1 MGGGGKSVSPPTY
14 TPPAMPDNSAT
25 EKIDAEAE
33 KKRIAQEQ
41 KEAARKKAVETSGRA
56 ASILAG
62 ETDKN
67 TKNLL
72 GM

>member
-1 MGGGGKSVSPPTY
+1 MGGGGKTPSVPTY

-25 EKIDAEAE
+25 EALDAEAE

-41 KEAARKKAVETSGRA
+41 KDAARKKAIDTSGRA

-62 ETDKN
+62 ETDNKTN
-67 TKNLL
+67 KLL